1 MLIRVLLDLGQARL
15 EKRLRRVLAD
25 RSAIV
30 SSLERG
36 ASLLEHLERRG
47 VDLVLARVERLAQP
61 WPETCARLRELPEG
75 TELVVLVADEDPHAR
90 AALLAAGALAVIN
103 SGLDDAALSETLRA
117 VLRRRREQAQG
128 RIDSGR
134 AVRASLDDFVSTSA
148 IMVEF
153 LDVARRV
160 VPGDSSVLILG
171 ETGVGKERLA
181 RSIHAEGPRG
191 TAQFLAVNCSALP
204 ESLLESELF
213 GHEEGAFTGATRSRR
228 GLFELAHRGTIFLD
242 EVGDMPLSLQAK
254 LLRVLQEREFL
265 PVGAEQPVRVDVRV
279 MAATNR
285 DLAAEVA
292 AGRFR
297 ADLYYR
303 LCVVGLTVPPLRER
317 REDVPLLARSY
328 ADHFRAKLGR
338 GASELSPEALE
349 RLTAYDWP
357 GNVRELINV
366 IERAVLLGRG
376 ARIEVADL
384 PPAIAAP
391 ARATPRGGAAR
402 AAAEVGREEL
412 GLAWSAA
419 RERALRAFERRYF
432 ERLLADCEGRVGE
445 AARRAELDPRSLY
458 DKLRRLGLRR
468 EDYLAPRAQ
477 GAATPPGA
485 GARRAAGTG
494 S

>member
-1 MLIRVLLDLGQARL
+1 MLIRILLDLGHARL

-36 ASLLEHLERRG
+36 APLFEHLERRG
-47 VDLVLARVERLAQP
+47 VDLVLARAERLAQP
-61 WPETCARLRELPEG
+61 WPETTARLRALPEG
-75 TELVVLVADEDPHAR
+75 TELVVLVAEEDAQAR
-90 AALLAAGALAVIN
+90 AGLLSAGALAVIN
-103 SGLDDAALSETLRA
+103 TGLDDGALSETLRA
-117 VLRRRREQAQG
+117 ILRRRREQVQG
-128 RIDSGR
+128 RLGR
-134 AVRASLDDFVSTSA
+134 AAEGNARLDDFVSRSA

-181 RSIHAEGPRG
+181 RAIHAEGPRG
-191 TAQFLAVNCSALP
+191 AAPFLAVNCSALP

-242 EVGDMPLSLQAK
+242 EVGDMPLPLQAK

-317 REDVPLLARSY
+317 REDVPALVQSY

-338 GASELSPEALE
+338 GASEVAPEALE
-349 RLTAYDWP
+349 RLAAYDWP

-384 PPAIAAP
+384 PQAIAAP
-391 ARATPRGGAAR
+391 GRARTTSR
-402 AAAEVGREEL
+402 AAAAEPDREA
-412 GLAWSAA
+412 LALPWSQA
-419 RERALRAFERRYF
+419 RERALCEFERRYF
-432 ERLLADCEGRVGE
+432 ARLLAECGGRVGE
-445 AARRAELDPRSLY
+445 TARRAQLDPRSLY

-468 EDYLAPRAQ
+468 EEFLTR
-477 GAATPPGA
+477 PGA